1 MGDIGW
7 RRRRLA
13 AEMREARG
21 PHSNPGIMGG
31 RLMIRIS
38 RGIMLAAT
46 AALLFAGVG
55 TAQADDTIK
64 VGGLATLE
72 GAFTVLGQDGMRGI
86 ELALKQHNSMAG
98 GKKIELIKGSSDA
111 SPDSAVNAAR
121 KLVEQNNVQILIGPL
136 SGDEGL
142 AVKNYAKT
150 QPQVTFI
157 NGTSAAQDTTLR
169 DPAPNFFRFTTDGAQ
184 WQAGLGEYAFATKGY
199 KKIVTVAEDY
209 SFPYTQVFGFM
220 LGYCK
225 AGGHVVDKFWVPIG
239 NKDFSSIVASI
250 PDDIDAVYV
259 ALGGAD
265 AVNFL
270 SQYDQAGGGKPMI
283 GGSITVDQTVL
294 GSKGKT
300 KTYLI
305 GTPSAGPI
313 ADNWDDPKWKTF
325 VADYKAAFPDGF
337 PSPSLFAHGYYV
349 ETLAMLDALDK
360 VGGDLSDGQKKFRD
374 ALAVMTLDT
383 PTGQVKLDKNR
394 QAIADIFLTEVAQGA
409 DGNLYNKVVKVIPQV
424 DQTLGTPEDEF
435 LKLGPVSRTNP
446 ECK

>member
-1 MGDIGW
+1 MNGLS
-7 RRRRLA
+7 RRTL
-13 AEMREARG
+13 
-21 PHSNPGIMGG
+21 
-31 RLMIRIS
+31 
-38 RGIMLAAT
+38 LAAT
-46 AALLFAGVG
+46 AAGMLALG
-55 TAQADDTIK
+55 TAAHADDNTIK
-64 VGGLATLE
+64 VGVLATLE
-72 GAFTVLGQDGMRGI
+72 GAFTVLGQDSMRGAD
-86 ELALKQHNSMAG
+86 LAFKERDYMAG
-98 GKKIELIKGSSDA
+98 GKKLEVIKGSSDA
-111 SPDSAVNAAR
+111 SPDSAVAAAR
-121 KLVEQNNVQILIGPL
+121 KLVEQDGVQILIGPL

-169 DPAPNFFRFTTDGAQ
+169 DPAPNFYRFTTDGAQ
-184 WQAGLGEYAFATKGY
+184 WQAGLGDYAYNTKGY

-209 SFPYTQVFGFM
+209 SFPYTQVLGFM

-225 AGGHVVDKFWVPIG
+225 AGGHVVNKFWVPIG

-270 SQYDQAGGGKPMI
+270 SQYDQAGGNKPMI

-313 ADNWDDPKWKTF
+313 ADNWDDPRWKTF
-325 VADYKAAFPDGF
+325 VAAYKKAYPDGF

-349 ETLAMLDALDK
+349 EAEAMIHALNDIH
-360 VGGDLSDGQKKFRD
+360 GDLSDGQKNFRA
-374 ALAVMTLDT
+374 ALADETLDT
-383 PTGQVKLDKNR
+383 PTGTVKLDKNR
-394 QAIADIFLTEVAQGA
+394 NAIADIFLTEVAQGP
-409 DGNLYNKVVKVIPQV
+409 DGNLYNKVVKVIPAV
-424 DQTLGTPEDEF
+424 NQTLGMPEDQF
-435 LKLGPVSRTNP
+435 LALGPVSRTNP